1 MKNTFDHITN
11 SWLYKAGKAIGDVVI
26 ISLLF
31 VVGCLPVV
39 TIGVSISA
47 LYYTVYRKYAKKSD
61 DISRDFFNAFKC
73 NLKNGII
80 IHIIYSAYSAVV
92 GFNIYFSL
100 FGFNGIKLPE
110 WYTVISFIPVL
121 PLVFTMPFLYPL
133 VARFSNSVKGT
144 IKNSFTMCMINFPRF
159 LLIWL
164 IAATALLI
172 CVAFPPAL
180 LLVPTGAMYLTEM
193 ITEKAFASVISR
205 IKSQEEKGEG
215 NE

>member
-31 VVGCLPVV
+31 VVGCLPLV

-61 DISRDFFNAFKC
+61 DISKDFFNAYKC
-73 NLKNGII
+73 NLRNGII
-80 IHIIYSAYSAVV
+80 IHIIYSVYSA
-92 GFNIYFSL
+92 II
-100 FGFNGIKLPE
+100 GFNGIKLPE

-144 IKNSFTMCMINFPRF
+144 IKNSFTMCMINFPKF

-164 IAATALLI
+164 IAASALLI

-180 LLVPTGAMYLTEM
+180 LLVPTGAMYLTEL
-193 ITEKAFASVISR
+193 ITEKAFASVIKK
-205 IKSQEEKGEG
+205 IKSQEEKDDG
-215 NE
+215 ND